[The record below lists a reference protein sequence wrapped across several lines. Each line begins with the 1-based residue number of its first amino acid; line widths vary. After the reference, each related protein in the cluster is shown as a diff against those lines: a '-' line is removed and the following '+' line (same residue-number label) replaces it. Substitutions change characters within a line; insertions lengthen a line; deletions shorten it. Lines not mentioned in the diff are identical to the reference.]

1 MISLSLHVPSILVG
15 SLIGYI
21 AVSIVWIASSC
32 NENWSKGFGD
42 GYNACRKLFEHKSEQ
57 TKTDDNRCKQEQ

>member
-15 SLIGYI
+15 FLIGYI
-21 AVSIVWIASSC
+21 TVSIIWIASIC

-42 GYNACRKLFEHKSEQ
+42 GYNACRKLFENKSEQ
-57 TKTDDNRCKQEQ
+57 TKTDDTRWKQEQ